1 LTVPPTTDVLLPSLI
16 ALIAFVIA
24 ARAYMA
30 VTALRGI
37 GRGLRAR
44 TVALEERTPPLITA
58 LTTTRAA
65 LAQVN
70 GRAERGLWALPRLD
84 ATLDGAKVSLAE
96 RRQQIDTVREQ
107 QLVAADRLLRRA
119 KNVAQVVMT
128 ALKLQRSILG

>member
-1 LTVPPTTDVLLPSLI
+1 MPPTTDVLLPSLI

-44 TVALEERTPPLITA
+44 TVALGERTPQLITA

>member
-1 LTVPPTTDVLLPSLI
+1 MPPTTDVLLPSLI
-16 ALIAFVIA
+16 ALIAFVVA

-37 GRGLRAR
+37 GQGLRAQ
-44 TVALEERTPPLITA
+44 TVALEERTPQLITS

-65 LAQVN
+65 LAQIS

-84 ATLDGAKVSLAE
+84 YALDGARASLAE

-107 QLVAADRLLRRA
+107 HLVAAGQMLQRA
-119 KNVAQVVMT
+119 KNVARVVMT

>member
-1 LTVPPTTDVLLPSLI
+1 LPSLI
-16 ALIAFVIA
+16 ALIAFVVA

-44 TVALEERTPPLITA
+44 TVALEERTPQLVTSLITA
-58 LTTTRAA
+58 RAA

-84 ATLDGAKVSLAE
+84 DALDGTRASLAE

-107 QLVAADRLLRRA
+107 HLVAADRLLRRA
-119 KNVAQVVMT
+119 KNVARVVMT